1 MKLLILSLL
10 LGVFPCLYAV
20 NNLRLPDMRSMGMG
34 ECAVTQSYLFNPAL
48 IGLSSYQSIDINYF
62 NRYGLKELVNW
73 NYRDDC
79 VMLMLCLRIACIHV
93 LSVKAIPEPS
103 LESSVFARYFFA
115 LHI

>member
-1 MKLLILSLL
+1 MINFVAIFENNRQLGDLS
-10 LGVFPCLYAV
+10 
-20 NNLRLPDMRSMGMG
+20 
-34 ECAVTQSYLFNPAL
+34 PAD
-48 IGLSSYQSIDINYF
+48 IDIRPQGVSSEN
-62 NRYGLKELVNW
+62 LENW

-79 VMLMLCLRIACIHV
+79 VMLMLCFRIACIHV